1 MVSIAK
7 KAMEIRK
14 GLPCDHFQLR
24 PFRHKEKPI
33 HLGRQTSPF
42 YLIVTNS
49 SDPVG

>member
-1 MVSIAK
+1 MVSVAK

-24 PFRHKEKPI
+24 PFSHKEKPET
-33 HLGRQTSPF
+33 LGIQTSLV